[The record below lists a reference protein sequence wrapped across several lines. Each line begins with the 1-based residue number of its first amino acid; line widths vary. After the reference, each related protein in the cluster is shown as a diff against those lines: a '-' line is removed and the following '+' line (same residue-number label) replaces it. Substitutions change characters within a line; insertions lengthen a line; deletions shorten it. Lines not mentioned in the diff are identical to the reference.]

1 MGLLLFNKEQEKI
14 QKQEEEAIINAE
26 EKVKLAEEKVKLNF
40 IDVLVI
46 VATFGM
52 IFFIGMF
59 FTVMSNWQIFL
70 TSIPLCYL
78 IYCNISMLN
87 NRLAQ
92 AYCKGAM
99 DTIEEIEEYE
109 RKL

>member
-1 MGLLLFNKEQEKI
+1 MREKNI
-14 QKQEEEAIINAE
+14 KEAIINI
-26 EKVKLAEEKVKLNF
+26 EEKVKLNF

-59 FTVMSNWQIFL
+59 STVMSNWQIFL

-87 NRLAQ
+87 NRLVQ